1 MKSAASRFLACA
13 ALGLTA
19 CVMLAA
25 ASSPKALRQPD
36 KLIILSTTDVKGKTS
51 PCGCS
56 TPKGGLSR
64 RASFIDSVRAE
75 YGQVVVVDAGGYFPE
90 FDTHQD
96 VAWFMMDAMK
106 MLDLDAIGVGERDLR
121 FGVSFLQQQAKR
133 TTVPVI
139 SSNLNFKSQGKT
151 VFPPY
156 LIKQVGGVKVGMF
169 ALISPKVPLGPAQDS
184 LSVLD
189 PEATAT
195 KMVAELRKK
204 GANAIVLLSQLGKVE
219 SEDLVAAVEGIDAVV
234 TGHGVPVLPKGRLVK
249 ATVAVYGGEQGQYM
263 GRTLLNLDEKKKVTG
278 GDAETFMLG
287 PQVSEDAEVLK
298 LVKAFEDAFNEKQ
311 RKAEKET
318 AAQTSLKSVEKES
331 KDHFLGADVCMRCH
345 VDEGTQWKTTSH
357 SIAWQTLIDVK
368 KDATPDCIP
377 CHVVGFK
384 QPGGYQSSADV
395 AKLANVQC
403 ENCHGMGT
411 QHEAFASAPAKVTEA
426 ACIKCHQGENDP
438 HFNFAAYIPRIA
450 HGNTSGETIK
460 NKKNKMG
467 SMGTMVPGH
476 STGDGHGH

>member
-1 MKSAASRFLACA
+1 MKSAASRFLACV
-13 ALGLTA
+13 ALGLSA
-19 CVMLAA
+19 WVVLAA
-25 ASSPKALRQPD
+25 ASSPKGVRQPD
-36 KLIILSTTDVKGKTS
+36 KLVILSTTDVKGKTS

-75 YGQVVVVDAGGYFPE
+75 YGQVLVVDAGGYFPE

-106 MLDLDAIGVGERDLR
+106 MLDLDAIGVGQRDLR

-133 TTVPVI
+133 TQVPVI
-139 SSNLNFKSQGKT
+139 SSNLNFKAQGKT

-169 ALISPKVPLGPAQDS
+169 ALLSPKVPLGPAQDS
-184 LSVLD
+184 LSVID
-189 PEATAT
+189 PEATA
-195 KMVAELRKK
+195 KRMVTELRKK
-204 GANAIVLLSQLGKVE
+204 GATAVVLLSQLGKVE
-219 SEDLVAAVEGIDAVV
+219 SEDLCAAVEGIDAVV
-234 TGHGVPVLPKGRLVK
+234 TGHGVPVLPKGRLIK
-249 ATVAVYGGEQGQYM
+249 STVAVYGGEQGQYM
-263 GRTLLNLDEKKKVTG
+263 GRTLLNLDAKKMVTG

-298 LVKAFEDAFNEKQ
+298 VVKAFEDAFNEKQ
-311 RKAEKET
+311 RKEEKEK
-318 AAQTSLKSVEKES
+318 AAQTSLNAEKES

-345 VDEGTQWKTTSH
+345 VDEGEQWKTTSH

-377 CHVVGFK
+377 CHVLGFK
-384 QPGGYQSSADV
+384 QPGGYQGSSDV

-411 QHEAFASAPAKVTEA
+411 QHEAFAAAPAQVTEA
-426 ACIKCHQGENDP
+426 ACVKCHQGENDP
-438 HFNFAAYIPRIA
+438 HFDFAAYIPRIA

-467 SMGTMVPGH
+467 SMMQGH
-476 STGDGHGH
+476 SSSDGLAH